1 MFILSTPVKKMD
13 LTRFTINTGFAM
25 IYDFYQF
32 RKMMRDSEKYEAR
45 GGGEANDVKRRRRH
59 SDSD

>member
-1 MFILSTPVKKMD
+1 
-13 LTRFTINTGFAM
+13 
-25 IYDFYQF
+25 
-32 RKMMRDSEKYEAR
+32 MMRDSEKYEAR